1 MKVKNLQIHLKVKI
15 CLKKCFIKI
24 HSLVKGKWG
33 LQSPYAKWLKGPLHN
48 FAKEILSKGYYHNS
62 DKYFNF
68 DNIQKMLIKHQ
79 REYYNPAL
87 IWSLINLQL
96 FLKNLNYRNLKC

>member
-1 MKVKNLQIHLKVKI
+1 MMKERKKFGNTFTSKNL
-15 CLKKCFIKI
+15 LKKIFNNEI

-33 LQSPYAKWLKGPLHN
+33 MQSPYAKWLKGPLN
-48 FAKEILSKGYYHNS
+48 IFAKEILSKGYYSNS

-68 DNIQKMLIKHQ
+68 DNIQKMLLKHQ

-96 FLKNLNYRNLKC
+96 FLRKFRL

>member
-1 MKVKNLQIHLKVKI
+1 MANAKIPDNFFTILHDRLSILDLSSSANQPMTFENLIISYNGEIYNFKNL
-15 CLKKCFIKI
+15 KKELINDGYKFIT
-24 HSLVKGKWG
+24 
-33 LQSPYAKWLKGPLHN
+33 
-48 FAKEILSKGYYHNS
+48 NS

-68 DNIQKMLIKHQ
+68 DNIQKMLLKHQ

-96 FLKNLNYRNLKC
+96 FLRKFRL